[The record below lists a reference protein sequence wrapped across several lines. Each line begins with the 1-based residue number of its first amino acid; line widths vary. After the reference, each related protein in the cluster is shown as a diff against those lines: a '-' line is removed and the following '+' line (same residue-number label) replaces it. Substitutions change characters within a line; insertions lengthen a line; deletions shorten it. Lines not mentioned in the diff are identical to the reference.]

1 MLGEASPSLYTTAN
15 RSFLYRKRFPDK
27 PQYLTSLACLPT
39 MLPYPAASSKRT
51 AMNDINQLSKWNRDL
66 SQVIAALGSAQF
78 FPTLIAAIQGQVR
91 FDYPQIWLYHRDL
104 PPQVLYHEI
113 PAAAVTAQITT
124 YLEGPYREDPFYQTS
139 MNQPR
144 SKFYRLSRIT
154 AGKLRETEYY
164 RDYYADTGTVD
175 EAIYLSRLQAGSVI
189 NLCMMRLPRHGA
201 FTEQEY
207 ETLYLLAEPIS
218 ELIKSHSEHDEF
230 AVTHLIQPGI
240 DHQIDLAFRTF
251 GASMLSP
258 REKDVLE
265 LMLRG
270 YGTDTSAD
278 RLGIAL
284 ETVRRHRKSI
294 YRKLDVSSQTD
305 LFSLFINSLTC
316 LGQAAGDD
324 PLRIYMSPSQ

>member
-1 MLGEASPSLYTTAN
+1 
-15 RSFLYRKRFPDK
+15 
-27 PQYLTSLACLPT
+27 
-39 MLPYPAASSKRT
+39 
-51 AMNDINQLSKWNRDL
+51 MNDITQLSKWNRDL
-66 SQVIAALGSAQF
+66 SRAISSLGSDQF
-78 FPTLIAAIQGQVR
+78 FPALIEAIRGQVAIE
-91 FDYPQIWLYHRDL
+91 YPQIWLYHRDL

-113 PAAAVTAQITT
+113 PASAVASQVDT
-124 YLEGPYREDPFYQTS
+124 YLDGPFYQTS

-154 AGKLRETEYY
+154 AGKLRESQYY
-164 RDYYADTGTVD
+164 RDYYAETGTVD
-175 EAIYLSRLQAGSVI
+175 EAIYLSRLRAGNVI
-189 NLCMMRLPRHGA
+189 NLCMMRLPQQGE
-201 FTEQEY
+201 FSEQEY
-207 ETLYLLAEPIS
+207 ETLYLLAEPVS
-218 ELIKSHSEHDEF
+218 ELIKSHSEHNDF

-240 DHQIDLAFRTF
+240 NHQIDLAFRTF
-251 GASMLSP
+251 GSSLLSP

-270 YGTDTSAD
+270 YGTDISAT

-316 LGQAAGDD
+316 LGEAGGDD
-324 PLRIYMSPSQ
+324 PLRVYMSPAR

>member
-1 MLGEASPSLYTTAN
+1 
-15 RSFLYRKRFPDK
+15 
-27 PQYLTSLACLPT
+27 
-39 MLPYPAASSKRT
+39 
-51 AMNDINQLSKWNRDL
+51 MNDISQLSKWNRDL
-66 SQVIAALGSAQF
+66 SRAISALGSDQF
-78 FPTLIAAIQGQVR
+78 FPSLIEAIRGQVHI
-91 FDYPQIWLYHRDL
+91 DYPQIWLYHRDL

-113 PAAAVTAQITT
+113 PAPALSSQVDT
-124 YLEGPYREDPFYQTS
+124 YLDGPYREDPFYQAS

-154 AGKLRETEYY
+154 AGKLRESQYY

-175 EAIYLSRLQAGSVI
+175 EAIYLSRLRAGNVI
-189 NLCMMRLPRHGA
+189 NLCMMRLPQQGE
-201 FTEQEY
+201 FSEQEY
-207 ETLYLLAEPIS
+207 ETLYLLAEPVS
-218 ELIKSHSEHDEF
+218 ELIKSHSEHDDF

-240 DHQIDLAFRTF
+240 NHQIDLAFRTF
-251 GASMLSP
+251 GASLLSP

-305 LFSLFINSLTC
+305 LFSLFINALTC
-316 LGQAAGDD
+316 LGEAAGDD
-324 PLRIYMSPSQ
+324 PLRVYMAPAR